1 MLERISYLVYY
12 ISYFNF
18 KIDEVYNL
26 SKKLDENRI
35 KEGVGGQAVIEG
47 IMLRN
52 RSHYVV
58 AVRKPDK
65 QIDFIKASIPEN
77 KNKLSKM
84 PFIRGIVN
92 FVDMMKLGYKT
103 LVFSANTA
111 GIEEENNKKDNKPKS
126 EKSDSIAMTLSMLVS
141 LAFAVGLFIALPYF
155 ITTLIGI
162 DEKSN
167 FVVFNLV
174 RGCIKLSIFVLYLLI
189 ISFFKD
195 IKRVFEYHGAEH
207 MVVNAYEH
215 GLDPDTGNIRDYTT
229 IHPRCGTTFMFLV
242 LTVSILLYMFTSYF
256 VYTYIYAS
264 YTPTKIVGNLT
275 VLAINIILLP
285 IVSGISYEILKLGF
299 KFYNF
304 PLMRLAI
311 LPGLALQKITTRR
324 PQDDEIEV
332 ALFALSKLLDT
343 SIENRTEE
351 EVQADIKKALEINDN
366 IKDNATEEKLC
377 V

>member
-1 MLERISYLVYY
+1 MNR
-12 ISYFNF
+12 
-18 KIDEVYNL
+18 
-26 SKKLDENRI
+26 KLDENRI

-52 RSHYVV
+52 KSHYVV

-65 QIDFIKASIPEN
+65 QIDFIKQSIPEN

-84 PFIRGIVN
+84 PFFRGLVN
-92 FVDMMKLGYKT
+92 FIDMMKLGYKT

-111 GIEEENNKKDNKPKS
+111 GIEEEKKDGKKTEKKS
-126 EKSDSIAMTLSMLVS
+126 EKNDNIAMTLSMLIS

-162 DEKSN
+162 NEKEN
-167 FVVFNLV
+167 FVIFNLA
-174 RGCIKLSIFVLYLLI
+174 RGGIKLAIFVLYLLI

-264 YTPTKIVGNLT
+264 YTPPKIIGNLT
-275 VLAINIILLP
+275 VLGINIILLP

-311 LPGLALQKITTRR
+311 LPGLLLQKITTRR

-332 ALFALSKLLDT
+332 ALFALSKLLD
-343 SIENRTEE
+343 SSVANRTEE
-351 EVQADIKKALEINDN
+351 DVQNDIKKAENQSNL
-366 IKDNATEEKLC
+366 EEKLC

>member
-1 MLERISYLVYY
+1 M
-12 ISYFNF
+12 N
-18 KIDEVYNL
+18 
-26 SKKLDENRI
+26 KKLDENRI

-65 QIDFIKASIPEN
+65 QIDFIKQSIPEN

-84 PFIRGIVN
+84 PFFRGVVN
-92 FVDMMKLGYKT
+92 FIDMMKLGYKT

-111 GIEEENNKKDNKPKS
+111 GIEEENKKYNKNDNNKS
-126 EKSDSIAMTLSMLVS
+126 EKNDNIAMTLSMLVS

-162 DEKSN
+162 NEKEH
-167 FVVFNLV
+167 FVIFNLA
-174 RGCIKLSIFVLYLLI
+174 RGAIKLAIFVIYLLV

-215 GLDPDTGNIRDYTT
+215 GLNPDTGNIREYTT

-264 YTPTKIVGNLT
+264 YTPPKLIGNLT

-311 LPGLALQKITTRR
+311 LPGLLLQKITTRR

-332 ALFALSKLLDT
+332 ALFALSKLLDN
-343 SIENRTEE
+343 SVENRTEE
-351 EVQADIKKALEINDN
+351 DVQNDIKKANL
-366 IKDNATEEKLC
+366 EEKLC

>member
-1 MLERISYLVYY
+1 M
-12 ISYFNF
+12 N
-18 KIDEVYNL
+18 
-26 SKKLDENRI
+26 KKLDENRI

-52 RSHYVV
+52 RTHYVV

-65 QIDFIKASIPEN
+65 EIDFIKASIPEN

-84 PFIRGIVN
+84 PFIRGVVN
-92 FVDMMKLGYKT
+92 FIDMMKLGYKT

-111 GIEEENNKKDNKPKS
+111 GIEEDNNKKENKNQSVKN
-126 EKSDSIAMTLSMLVS
+126 DSIAMSLSMLVS

-162 DEKSN
+162 NEKEN
-167 FVVFNLV
+167 FIVFNLA
-174 RGCIKLSIFVLYLLI
+174 RGGIKLAIFVLYLFI

-264 YTPTKIVGNLT
+264 YTPAKIIGNLT

-311 LPGLALQKITTRR
+311 FPGLILQKITTRV
-324 PQDDEIEV
+324 PKDDEIEV
-332 ALFALSKLLDT
+332 ALFALNKLLD
-343 SIENRTEE
+343 SSVADRTEE
-351 EVQADIKKALEINDN
+351 EVQADIKRILESKDN
-366 IKDNATEEKLC
+366 IKESTEEKLC

>member
-1 MLERISYLVYY
+1 MNR
-12 ISYFNF
+12 
-18 KIDEVYNL
+18 
-26 SKKLDENRI
+26 KLDENRI

-52 RSHYVV
+52 KSHYVV

-65 QIDFIKASIPEN
+65 QIDFIKQSIPEN

-84 PFIRGIVN
+84 PFFRGVVN
-92 FVDMMKLGYKT
+92 FIDMMKLGYKT

-111 GIEEENNKKDNKPKS
+111 GIEEEKKDGKKTEKKS
-126 EKSDSIAMTLSMLVS
+126 EKNDNIAMTLSMLVS

-162 DEKSN
+162 NEKEN
-167 FVVFNLV
+167 FVIFNLA
-174 RGCIKLSIFVLYLLI
+174 RGGIKLAIFVLYLLI

-264 YTPTKIVGNLT
+264 YTPPKIIGNLT
-275 VLAINIILLP
+275 VLGINIILLP

-311 LPGLALQKITTRR
+311 LPGLLLQKITTRR

-332 ALFALSKLLDT
+332 ALFALSKLLD
-343 SIENRTEE
+343 SSVANRTEE
-351 EVQADIKKALEINDN
+351 DVQNDIKKAENQSNL
-366 IKDNATEEKLC
+366 EEKLC